1 MNDAV
6 KLTAWIGRSETLADY
21 SAISPVA
28 KMSATLDREDP
39 VPADGDPVPPGWH
52 WVYFNPMPLAR
63 QIQHDG
69 HAMLGDFWP
78 PVGLPRRMFAG
89 ARMTF
94 HQPLRLGEKISRE
107 AEISSVAEKDG
118 RNGRLVFVGVK
129 IRISG
134 ADGLALTEEQ
144 DIVYRPDPNPED
156 VAPPPQPAPE
166 GAQWTRTIEP
176 DPVLLFR
183 FSALTFNGHRI
194 HYDYPYVT
202 QEEAYPGLVVH
213 GPLLSTLMIDLLRK
227 SIPNF
232 DESIETFGFRAM
244 RPVFANGPFDVA
256 GKLEG
261 NAISAWALDNEGYL
275 AMKAEG
281 TLRSQG

>member
-1 MNDAV
+1 MNGAAPNLSD
-6 KLTAWIGRSETLADY
+6 WIGRKETLADY
-21 SAISPVA
+21 AAISPVA

-39 VPADGDPVPPGWH
+39 MPSDGDPVPPGWH

-63 QIQHDG
+63 QVQHDG

-78 PVGLPRRMFAG
+78 PVGMPRRMFAG

-94 HQPLRLGEKISRE
+94 HQPLRLGEKITRE
-107 AEISSVAEKDG
+107 AEITSVSVKEG
-118 RNGRLVFVGVK
+118 RNGRLVFIGV
-129 IRISG
+129 RLRVSG
-134 ADGLALTEEQ
+134 AAGLALTEEQ
-144 DIVYRPDPNPED
+144 DIVYRPDPGPDD
-156 VAPPPQPAPE
+156 VPPPPQPAPE

-194 HYDYPYVT
+194 HYDHPYVT
-202 QEEAYPGLVVH
+202 GEEGYPGLVVH
-213 GPLLSTLMIDLLRK
+213 GPLLSTLLIDLLRQ
-227 SIPNF
+227 SIPDFGTNL
-232 DESIETFGFRAM
+232 ETFGFRAM
-244 RPVFANGPFDVA
+244 RPVFSTGPFDVA
-256 GKLEG
+256 ARRDG

-281 TLRSQG
+281 TLRG

>member
-1 MNDAV
+1 MNDAAPN
-6 KLTAWIGRSETLADY
+6 LMDWIGRKESQADY
-21 SAISPVA
+21 ASISSVA
-28 KMSATLDREDP
+28 KMSATLDREDLLP
-39 VPADGDPVPPGWH
+39 NDGDPVPPGWH
-52 WVYFNPMPLAR
+52 WIYFNPTPLAR

-78 PVGLPRRMFAG
+78 PVGMPRRMFAG

-94 HQPLRLGEKISRE
+94 HKPLRLGEKITRE
-107 AEISSVAEKDG
+107 AEITDVSDKEG

-129 IRISG
+129 VEVSG
-134 ADGLALTEEQ
+134 ADGLALIEEQ
-144 DIVYRPDPNPED
+144 DIVYRPHPSPND

-194 HYDYPYVT
+194 HYDHPYVT
-202 QEEAYPGLVVH
+202 GEEAYPGLVVH
-213 GPLLSTLMIDLLRK
+213 GPLLSTLLIDLLRE
-227 SIPNF
+227 SIPEF
-232 DESIETFGFRAM
+232 DNGVETFGFRAM
-244 RPVFANGPFDVA
+244 RPVFATGTFDIA
-256 GKLEG
+256 AKRDG
-261 NAISAWALDNEGYL
+261 NNISAWALDNEGFL

-281 TLRSQG
+281 TMRA

>member
-1 MNDAV
+1 MNDTA
-6 KLTAWIGRSETLADY
+6 KLTDWIGRSETLADY

-39 VPADGDPVPPGWH
+39 MPADGDPVPPGWH

-129 IRISG
+129 IRVLGS
-134 ADGLALTEEQ
+134 DGLALTEEQ

-232 DESIETFGFRAM
+232 DGSVETFGFRAM
-244 RPVFANGPFDVA
+244 RPVFANGPFDIA

-261 NAISAWALDNEGYL
+261 NTISAWALDNEGYL

-281 TLRSQG
+281 TLRS

>member
-1 MNDAV
+1 MNDVAPN
-6 KLTAWIGRSETLADY
+6 LSDWIGRRETLSDY
-21 SAISPVA
+21 SVISSVA

-39 VPADGDPVPPGWH
+39 MPSDGDAVPPGWH

-69 HAMLGDFWP
+69 HALLGDFWP

-94 HQPLRLGEKISRE
+94 HQPLRLGEKMTRE
-107 AEISSVAEKDG
+107 AEITSVSGKEG

-129 IRISG
+129 VQISG
-134 ADGLALTEEQ
+134 ADGPALTEEQ
-144 DIVYRPDPNPED
+144 DIVYRPHPSPDD

-194 HYDYPYVT
+194 HYDHPYVT
-202 QEEAYPGLVVH
+202 GEEAYPGLVVH
-213 GPLLSTLMIDLLRK
+213 GPLLSTLLIDLLRK
-227 SIPNF
+227 SIPDF
-232 DESIETFGFRAM
+232 DSSVATFGFRAM
-244 RPVFANGPFDVA
+244 RPVFATGPFDIA
-256 GKLEG
+256 ARRDG

-281 TLRSQG
+281 TLRE